1 MSRYVG
7 RFVRRYLPYLV
18 GLSVLL
24 PFVVASI
31 RILSWDDGSPMGDW
45 AALDLDVRSG
55 LAVLGSY
62 SQYGFRHPGPLYI
75 WWMNWPRFVA
85 NGSSAY
91 VFGATVLSATFVC
104 A

>member
-1 MSRYVG
+1 
-7 RFVRRYLPYLV
+7 
-18 GLSVLL
+18 
-24 PFVVASI
+24 
-31 RILSWDDGSPMGDW
+31 MGDW

-91 VFGATVLSATFVC
+91 VFGAVSYTHLTLPTSDLV
-104 A
+104 